1 MGRYAAAVAALLV
14 MGTSPLYAQDA
25 LFVVTTTSADVH
37 KAPSTGSAVI
47 GKAPRGKTF
56 EVMRELGSWVRVSWP
71 EAEDGVGYL
80 HVTWGTISHGAAL
93 QARPTTE
100 ARSSVADSASEP
112 ESSPTAI
119 QVAQIP
125 GPAAISRPAPSLPSH
140 VIGLGGRIGTR
151 AIGFAATG
159 RAWTHGSFGV
169 QIEAGQS
176 TYTSAIAPEQLRSV
190 QLAPSLMYS
199 LPDLVTNAIWAR
211 PYIGAGINIYRSTL
225 RSTLGVS
232 DVVDNGLGSQVF
244 GGAEF
249 TWANLPQFALSADL
263 RQQWA
268 PSTFNG
274 FEHGGIAF
282 SMSAHWYLR

>member
-1 MGRYAAAVAALLV
+1 MGRHAAAVAVVLV

-25 LFVVTTTSADVH
+25 LFVVTTPSADVH
-37 KAPSTGSAVI
+37 RGPSTGSAVI

-56 EVMRELGSWVRVSWP
+56 EVTRELGSWVSVSWP
-71 EAEDGVGYL
+71 DAESGVGYL
-80 HVTWGTISHGAAL
+80 HMAWGTISRGAAV
-93 QARPTTE
+93 QAGRATGAE
-100 ARSSVADSASEP
+100 SSVAGSASESDASATP
-112 ESSPTAI
+112 A
-119 QVAQIP
+119 QVPQAP
-125 GPAAISRPAPSLPSH
+125 GTSTLSRPVSLPSH

-159 RAWTHGSFGV
+159 RAWTHGPLGV
-169 QIEAGQS
+169 QIEVGQS
-176 TYTSAIAPEQLRSV
+176 TYTNAVAPEQVRSV
-190 QLAPSLMYS
+190 QVAPSLMYS
-199 LPDLVTNAIWAR
+199 PPNLVTNAIWAR

-232 DVVDNGLGSQVF
+232 DAVDNGLGSQIF

-268 PSTFNG
+268 PTTFNG
-274 FEHGGIAF
+274 FNLGGFGF
-282 SMSAHWYLR
+282 SMSAHWYVR

>member
-1 MGRYAAAVAALLV
+1 MGHYAAAVAAVLV

-56 EVMRELGSWVRVSWP
+56 EVTRELGSWVRVSWP
-71 EAEDGVGYL
+71 EAEDGAGYL
-80 HVTWGTISHGAAL
+80 HVTWGTISRGAAL
-93 QARPTTE
+93 QARRATG
-100 ARSSVADSASEP
+100 AGSSIAGSASEP
-112 ESSPTAI
+112 DSSTTAV
-119 QVAQIP
+119 QVAQVP
-125 GPAAISRPAPSLPSH
+125 GTSTTSGPAPSLPSH
-140 VIGLGGRIGTR
+140 AIGLGGRIGTR

-159 RAWTHGSFGV
+159 RAWTHGPLGV
-169 QIEAGQS
+169 QIEAGRA
-176 TYTSAIAPEQLRSV
+176 TYTSAVAPEQLRSL
-190 QLAPSLMYS
+190 QLAPSIIYS
-199 LPDLVTNAIWAR
+199 PPNLVTNAIWTR
-211 PYIGAGINIYRSTL
+211 PYIGAGMNIYRSTI

-232 DVVDNGLGSQVF
+232 DAVDSGIGSQIF

-268 PSTFNG
+268 PKTFNG
-274 FEHGGIAF
+274 FELGGFGF
-282 SMSAHWYLR
+282 SMSAHWYVR